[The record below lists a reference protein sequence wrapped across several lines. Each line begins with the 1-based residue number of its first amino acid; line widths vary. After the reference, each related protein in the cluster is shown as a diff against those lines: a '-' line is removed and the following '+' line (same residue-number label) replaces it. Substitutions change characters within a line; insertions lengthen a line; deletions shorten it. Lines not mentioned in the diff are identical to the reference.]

1 LGCNP
6 SSPDSGWSRRRA
18 SYPQPLPEVSGRA
31 PFGIGLASARL
42 VTKSQPQGSCGAR
55 IVPTIPPKD
64 TLMTDRKFESRA
76 LAVPSG
82 RLTRLARFGGL
93 ASNIAG
99 SAALNG
105 ARQMAQGRRPQARDL
120 LLTPANAHKVADQLA
135 HMRGAAMK
143 VGQLI
148 SMDAGDMLPP
158 ELAQIMARLRADAH
172 YMPGAQ
178 LKKVLND
185 NWGQGWQGR
194 FAKFGVRPIA
204 AASIGQVHRAQTVD
218 GRDLAIK
225 VQYPGVRRS
234 IDSDVNNVAAL
245 MRLSGAMPKT
255 LDITPMLAEAKRQ
268 LHEEADYERE
278 GYYLSR
284 FHALLADDPDF
295 VVPTL
300 HEDLTT
306 RDVLAM
312 DYVGGVGIETLADAP
327 QETRDRAMAQLIGL
341 VFRELF
347 EFRMMQ
353 TDPNFAN
360 YRYQADTDRIV
371 LLDFGA
377 SREFAPEMA
386 DQFRTLMKAGL
397 DADRSAVR
405 RAILEIGF
413 FAEETAS
420 HHQQLMVDM
429 FELSME
435 PLKRPGA
442 FDFAKNDLALRMR
455 DIGMAL
461 GADRGFWHIPPM
473 DTLFMQRKF
482 SGFYFLASRLKAR
495 VDLRAIIER
504 YL

>member
-1 LGCNP
+1 MTEHK
-6 SSPDSGWSRRRA
+6 PD
-18 SYPQPLPEVSGRA
+18 
-31 PFGIGLASARL
+31 
-42 VTKSQPQGSCGAR
+42 
-55 IVPTIPPKD
+55 
-64 TLMTDRKFESRA
+64 SRA

-99 SAALNG
+99 TAALHG
-105 ARQMAQGRRPQARDL
+105 ARQVVQGKRPRASDL
-120 LLTPANAHKVADQLA
+120 LLTPANARKVADQMA

-178 LKKVLND
+178 LKRVLD
-185 NWGQGWQGR
+185 DAWGQGWQRR
-194 FAKFGVRPIA
+194 FAKFTVRPIA
-204 AASIGQVHRAQTVD
+204 AASIGQVHRAHTLD

-234 IDSDVNNVAAL
+234 INSDVNNVAAL
-245 MRLSGAMPKT
+245 MRMSGVMSKD
-255 LDITPMLAEAKRQ
+255 LDITPMLEEAKRQ

-278 GYYLSR
+278 GRYLTR
-284 FHALLADDPDF
+284 FAELLAGAPDF
-295 VVPTL
+295 VVPSL
-300 HEDLTT
+300 HADLTT

-312 DYVGGVGIETLADAP
+312 DYVEGVGIETLADAP
-327 QETRDRAMAQLIGL
+327 QEMRDRVMALLIGL
-341 VFRELF
+341 LFREFF
-347 EFRMMQ
+347 EFQLMQ

-360 YRYQADTDRIV
+360 YRYQPATGRVV

-377 SREFAPEMA
+377 SRAFRPEMA
-386 DQFRTLMKAGL
+386 EQFRRLMTAGI
-397 DADRSAVR
+397 DGDRAAVR
-405 RAILEIGF
+405 QAILDIGF
-413 FAEETAS
+413 FAEHTAT

-429 FELSME
+429 FEMSME

-442 FDFAKNDLALRMR
+442 FDFADNDLAVRMR
-455 DIGMAL
+455 DVGMAL
-461 GADRGFWHIPPM
+461 GADREFWHIPPI

-482 SGFYFLASRLKAR
+482 GGFYLLASRLKAR
-495 VDLRAIIER
+495 VDLRAIIEG